1 MPRLLCLFLVGCFVF
16 TAGCQKAYYNTMEA
30 FGYHKRDIL
39 VDRVQDS
46 RDAQEQAKE
55 QFKTTLEKF
64 NEVVG
69 FEGGELEKKYDQLKA
84 QLDKCEG
91 KARRVSDRIE
101 EVETVAE
108 ALFDE
113 WLKELDQYTSPDLR
127 RSSEEKMLE
136 TKQSYDRLIRAMR
149 RAESKMEPVLAAF
162 RDQVL
167 FLKHNLNAVAVAS
180 LQDELVDI
188 EADIATLIAEMEE
201 SIAQA
206 DAFIS
211 DMAN

>member
-1 MPRLLCLFLVGCFVF
+1 
-16 TAGCQKAYYNTMEA
+16 MEA

-55 QFKTTLEKF
+55 QFKTALEKF
-64 NEVVG
+64 TEVVS
-69 FEGGELEKKYDQLKA
+69 FEGGELEKKYDQLKS
-84 QLDKCEG
+84 QLSSCEDKAG
-91 KARRVSDRIE
+91 RVSNRIE
-101 EVETVAE
+101 EVEVVSE

-113 WLKELDQYTSPDLR
+113 WLKELDQYTSADLR
-127 RSSEEKMLE
+127 RSSEDKMLK
-136 TKQSYDRLIRAMR
+136 TKQSYDKLIRVMR

-188 EADIATLIAEMEE
+188 EADIATLITEMEE
-201 SIAQA
+201 SIAEA

-211 DMAN
+211 DMSN

>member
-1 MPRLLCLFLVGCFVF
+1 MAKLLCLCLLSCLVF
-16 TAGCQKAYYNTMEA
+16 TTGCQKAYYNTMEA
-30 FGYHKRDIL
+30 FGYHKREML

-55 QFKTTLEKF
+55 QFKTALEKF
-64 NEVVG
+64 SEVVS
-69 FEGGELEKKYDQLKA
+69 FEGGELEKKYDQLKS
-84 QLDKCEG
+84 QLSRCEDK
-91 KARRVSDRIE
+91 ADRVSNRIK
-101 EVETVAE
+101 EVETVAD

-113 WLKELDQYTSPDLR
+113 WLKELDQYTSDDLR
-127 RSSEEKMLE
+127 RSSEDKMLE
-136 TKQSYDRLIRAMR
+136 TKQNYDRLIRAMR

-188 EADIATLIAEMEE
+188 EADIATLIIEMEE
-201 SIAQA
+201 SIAEA

-211 DMAN
+211 DMSG